1 MALRYNPFKSQSLTA
16 SENPTGLTK
25 MLVLL
30 AEDNRDLAAS
40 VLDYLEMQGFDC
52 DYAERGDHALSLIK
66 ENTYE
71 AIILDIMMPGMDGL
85 TLCETLRQQGF
96 QQPVI
101 MLTAR
106 DTLDDKLAGFD
117 AGADDYLVKPFD
129 MPELAAR
136 LKVIS
141 KRKHSPANKLAVADL
156 EVDIDN
162 HIVSRAGNI
171 IDLSPACW
179 KILVTLMQA
188 SPKVISRQELEQAL
202 WKDSPP
208 DSEAL
213 KSHIYTLRKLVDKP
227 FDTQLIHT
235 LRGVG
240 ITLREES

>member
-1 MALRYNPFKSQSLTA
+1 
-16 SENPTGLTK
+16 

-40 VLDYLEMQGFDC
+40 VLDYLEIQGFEC
-52 DYAERGDHALSLIK
+52 DYAERGDHALQLVK
-66 ENTYE
+66 ENHYD
-71 AIILDIMMPGMDGL
+71 AMVLDIMMPGMDGL
-85 TLCETLRQQGF
+85 NLCSTLRSLGF
-96 QQPVI
+96 DQPII

-129 MPELAAR
+129 LPELCAR
-136 LKVIS
+136 LKAIS
-141 KRKHSPANKLAVADL
+141 KRKTGGGSKLSVGDL
-156 EVDIDN
+156 EVDQSS
-162 HIVSRAGNI
+162 HQVMRGGKT

-179 KILVTLMQA
+179 KILVALMQA
-188 SPKVISRQELEQAL
+188 SPKVLSRRELEQVL

-227 FDTQLIHT
+227 FDRALIHT

-240 ITLREES
+240 VTLRDES

>member
-1 MALRYNPFKSQSLTA
+1 
-16 SENPTGLTK
+16 

-40 VLDYLEMQGFDC
+40 VLDYLEMQDFEC
-52 DYAERGDHALSLIK
+52 DYAERGDHALELVK
-66 ENTYE
+66 ETDYD
-71 AIILDIMMPGMDGL
+71 AIILDIMMPGIDGL
-85 TLCETLRQQGF
+85 DLCQTLRKLGHN
-96 QQPVI
+96 QPII

-106 DTLDDKLAGFD
+106 DTLRDKLAGFD

-129 MPELAAR
+129 LPELTAR

-141 KRKHSPANKLAVADL
+141 KRKTTNTRLLKVADL
-156 EVDIDN
+156 EVNQDGHQVTRN
-162 HIVSRAGNI
+162 GRN

-179 KILVTLMQA
+179 KLLVALMQA
-188 SPKVISRQELEQAL
+188 SPNVMSRRELESVL

-227 FDTQLIHT
+227 FSTSLIHT

-240 ITLREES
+240 VALRHEK